1 MLLQEG
7 NFFGQDTF
15 SVAVE
20 SNEDVTAE
28 VRAALA
34 EEVREKAARKFQRWW
49 ESWWLGWVEIKQ
61 ENRMGML

>member
-1 MLLQEG
+1 MP
-7 NFFGQDTF
+7 DKRTF

-61 ENRMGML
+61 ENRMGM